1 MDNVDIKMSY
11 TFINFR
17 PSILTNIAYHIFNT
31 FNALLKPP
39 LLQSRNKVLHSN
51 LLIIRQDLSA
61 LQLRVVLLYTN
72 RYAANIR
79 KWHRIHLTG
88 TSRRMYVCAHKLMQP
103 DTYVLYVV
111 GVAWFLQKNSIR
123 GEKFQF
129 AEQRGTSIGTY
140 DYKYRYLHPS
150 IPDETRAHANQR

>member
-39 LLQSRNKVLHSN
+39 FLQSRNKVLHSN

-79 KWHRIHLTG
+79 K
-88 TSRRMYVCAHKLMQP
+88 
-103 DTYVLYVV
+103 
-111 GVAWFLQKNSIR
+111 
-123 GEKFQF
+123 
-129 AEQRGTSIGTY
+129 
-140 DYKYRYLHPS
+140 
-150 IPDETRAHANQR
+150 